1 MRKAQ
6 TIAVYLLVVLFGLTT
21 LWGKGK
27 DKQTKKEASEETY
40 LGPISCT
47 VTTFKEA
54 PPIPVGDL
62 ALQNPGNNAAP
73 QNPRDNAAPQNS
85 GKNAAPQNPRD
96 NAALQ
101 NPGNNGAPQAPGA
114 NGAAQAPAG
123 DGTPQNP
130 AVQNLSLTKPVVT
143 LQDCLMHGGQV
154 VLLPD
159 GAPKPIFIENPEA
172 VKGHE
177 WHRLSISGYMRGA
190 AFHIISV
197 RII

>member
-1 MRKAQ
+1 MRKAR
-6 TIAVYLLVVLFGLTT
+6 TIAVCLFVVLFGLAT

-27 DKQTKKEASEETY
+27 DKQTKKEAGEETY

-54 PPIPVGDL
+54 PPPIPVGDL
-62 ALQNPGNNAAP
+62 ALQNLGNNAAP
-73 QNPRDNAAPQNS
+73 QNPRDSAAPQNS
-85 GKNAAPQNPRD
+85 GKNAAPQNP
-96 NAALQ
+96 
-101 NPGNNGAPQAPGA
+101 GNNGAPQAPPA
-114 NGAAQAPAG
+114 NGVPQGPAG

-143 LQDCLMHGGQV
+143 LQDCLTHGGQV

-159 GAPKPIFIENPEA
+159 GAPKPIFIENPDA
-172 VKGHE
+172 IKGHE
-177 WHRLSISGYMRGA
+177 WHRLSISGFMRGA